1 LTSSSDKISKIVD
14 EMDKD
19 VKSIKEESLRMCWF
33 MRGGITYTEAMHLSV
48 QERNLISKIIK
59 DNTETTKKSGM
70 AFF

>member
-1 LTSSSDKISKIVD
+1 MTSSSDKISKIVD

-19 VKSIKEESLRMCWF
+19 VNNIKEESLRMCWF

-59 DNTETTKKSGM
+59 DNMETTKKSGM

>member
-19 VKSIKEESLRMCWF
+19 VKNIKEESLRMCWF
-33 MRGGITYTEAMHLSV
+33 MRGGLTYTEAMNLSV

-59 DNTETTKKSGM
+59 DNMETTKKSGM

>member
-59 DNTETTKKSGM
+59 DNMETTKKSGM